1 MYTTEGKR
9 RNYVVLIRD
18 KATPSMKSV
27 DARSSKAALAITQ
40 SLTCFGGVQ
49 MSDVV
54 TKDEF
59 GTLESKALLLF
70 NSAASETTVIDFEN
84 GPHGARR
91 NQIKLVFDR
100 AETYKELQEIID
112 TLEAAVSRLRAAGVW
127 YISEE
132 HRVYWVSLVS
142 DADGVRSDG
151 QLFHGDRTTG
161 KTFLGPHPL
170 VLHIPLT
177 TEGSMLDILPGSHFG
192 LNRYEFRGKGVFMTK
207 VNIQRGEMF
216 MHISDLMHAGVG
228 ASGKRAH
235 KRMVVLLLPSQD
247 RAFTTVK
254 ERDEV
259 ALTPVAY
266 SAAAL
271 VVSSKPINGEP
282 LPAASGIQASTAV
295 GGLKCKPARKNPL
308 LAKLAI
314 CNYDTY
320 LNPVLYCHHKRRR
333 PPSRVSLVKLAKGN
347 RESG

>member
-18 KATPSMKSV
+18 KATPSMETV
-27 DARSSKAALAITQ
+27 NARSSNAALAITQ

-49 MSDVV
+49 MSGAF

-59 GTLESKALLLF
+59 GTLESQALSLF

-84 GPHGARR
+84 GPHGAQR
-91 NQIKLVFDR
+91 NQIKLVFNK

-112 TLEAAVSRLRAAGVW
+112 ALEAAVSRLREAGVW
-127 YISEE
+127 FITEE
-132 HRVYWVSLVS
+132 HRVYWISLVS

-151 QLFHGDRTTG
+151 QLFHGDRNSG
-161 KTFLGPHPL
+161 KTFFGPHPL

-192 LNRYEFRGKGVFMTK
+192 LDRYEFRGEGVFMTK

-228 ASGKRAH
+228 GSGKWAH
-235 KRMVVLLLPSQD
+235 KRMVVLMLPSGD

-259 ALTPVAY
+259 ALTTVAY
-266 SAAAL
+266 SAATL
-271 VVSSKPINGEP
+271 VVSSKPINDEP
-282 LPAASGIQASTAV
+282 LPAAPKIQASTAV
-295 GGLKCKPARKNPL
+295 GKLKCKSVRKNPL
-308 LAKLAI
+308 LAKLVI

-320 LNPVLYCHHKRRR
+320 LNPVLHCHHKRRR
-333 PPSRVSLVKLAKGN
+333 PPSRVSLVKLANGK